1 MGVGEGG
8 WVVSAPHATRSRVDS
23 RAPHT
28 RSAASPEAR
37 GPPLGGSMRPCAA
50 PGLRGHTAWL
60 GGVAAWF
67 DGGFPWVQSRRALA
81 RLSRRRREIRR
92 SGALDGL
99 VAQGSAPC
107 AHALRASAC
116 ATAEGA
122 GGASARSQ
130 RAHIAHL
137 CARTWTGKR
146 LPDHT
151 LGPPRSACSRRAR
164 SGAACWQRGGMSG
177 RIPHGRSRAG
187 GGMGAVLGAR
197 RGVGGDARGAVA
209 VSLAREDHTTTK
221 EQSLV
226 GFGTLGKLRESAIFF
241 VPNAFA
247 EW

>member
-1 MGVGEGG
+1 MDRGVSKVGGWILLGEHRGDLGHRVGEGSVWG
-8 WVVSAPHATRSRVDS
+8 WVRVGGLCPPPTPHALASTPERH
-23 RAPHT
+23 HT
-28 RSAASPEAR
+28 RSAPSPEAR

-50 PGLRGHTAWL
+50 ACLRGHTTWL

-81 RLSRRRREIRR
+81 HLSRRRREIRR

-151 LGPPRSACSRRAR
+151 LGPHGARALVVHARAR
-164 SGAACWQRGGMSG
+164 RVGRGG
-177 RIPHGRSRAG
+177 
-187 GGMGAVLGAR
+187 
-197 RGVGGDARGAVA
+197 
-209 VSLAREDHTTTK
+209 E
-221 EQSLV
+221 
-226 GFGTLGKLRESAIFF
+226 
-241 VPNAFA
+241 
-247 EW
+247 